1 MSNVNFVYNQK
12 KCLVTYSSFSF
23 FLQQLA
29 DKRVESARVY
39 AENAI
44 RKKNECLQY
53 LRFAARVDA
62 VISRVQSA
70 ATMKNVSFICSL
82 VSEYTPIYKGMP
94 LY

>member
-1 MSNVNFVYNQK
+1 MRK
-12 KCLVTYSSFSF
+12 VTIVLIF
-23 FLQQLA
+23 QQLA

-44 RKKNECLQY
+44 RKKNESLQY

-70 ATMKNVSFICSL
+70 ATMKNVSAQISHSQAIL
-82 VSEYTPIYKGMP
+82 DLMWSDYLRV
-94 LY
+94 